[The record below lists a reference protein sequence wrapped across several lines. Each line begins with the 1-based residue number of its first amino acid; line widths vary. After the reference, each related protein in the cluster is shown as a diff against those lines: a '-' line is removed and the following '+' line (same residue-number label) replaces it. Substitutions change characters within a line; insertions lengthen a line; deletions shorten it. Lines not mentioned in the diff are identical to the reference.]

1 MKTKRFIYM
10 FVGLLVC
17 FALVRLYYTLTDDFR
32 LSNINHEVQNH
43 PDWDF
48 AHLCP
53 LEKEHLKEILNQEFR
68 YLGKGAQ
75 VYAFA
80 SADDRWVIKFFKFK
94 HLKPSLFIK
103 LLPPIPPFKAFKE
116 ANIQRK
122 KRKLDGVFEGY
133 RIAYLFDKEN
143 AGLFF
148 VHFNKTDNLKLVAHL
163 IDKVGFHHTV
173 DLDKTVFVIQ
183 KKGKTLRQTLDDC
196 LQKGD
201 LDTALVRVNQIIDM
215 YLSEY
220 EKGVWDRD
228 HGISHNTGFIADQ
241 PLHLDVGKFSKDD
254 KMKNREVYKSDLLH
268 VGYKISAWIR
278 DNHPAYHA
286 PILDSLEKHLSMI
299 LNEDAKVSQPS

>member
-1 MKTKRFIYM
+1 M
-10 FVGLLVC
+10 
-17 FALVRLYYTLTDDFR
+17 RLYYTLTDDFR
-32 LSNINHEVQNH
+32 LSNINHEVRYH
-43 PDWDF
+43 SEWDF
-48 AHLCP
+48 ANLSP

-94 HLKPSLFIK
+94 HLKPSLFIS

-122 KRKLDGVFEGY
+122 KRKLEGVFDGY

-143 AGLFF
+143 AGLFY
-148 VHFNKTDNLKLVAHL
+148 VHFNKTNHLNLSAHL
-163 IDKVGFHHTV
+163 IDKIGFRHTV
-173 DLDKTVFVIQ
+173 DLDKTVFIIQ
-183 KKGKTLRQTLDDC
+183 RKGQTLRQTLDDC

-201 LDTALVRVNQIIDM
+201 LNTALVRVNQILDM

-228 HGISHNTGFIADQ
+228 HGISHNTGFIADK

-254 KMKNREVYKSDLLH
+254 KMKNKEVYKSDLLH
-268 VGYKISAWIR
+268 VGYKISSWVH

-286 PILDSLEKHLSMI
+286 QILDGLEKHLSMI
-299 LNEDAKVSQPS
+299 LNEDAKVRQSF